1 VSAPRPSW
9 IELADA
15 LGLVREPVPAGSAA
29 SRLVS
34 LGLTAEEAE
43 ALLTRIDTAGFGAV
57 APRAPRPGF
66 VMAREGDGL
75 VLVCSREGATPQSMA
90 MHELANAMT
99 LVVGLAERA
108 HYHRAGASPLER
120 TEMLDRIAR
129 TARDGLHVARLV
141 GRSEG
146 DWSERRVATRGE
158 VASVLAR
165 VVDGLRRFA
174 SARDVRLDTDLRV
187 AGTVADEHALAAITW
202 NLVENAVEA
211 SPPASTVSVAAIT
224 VGETLELSVLDD
236 GAGLEARP
244 KRRRGRGVGLTV
256 VRALVDGLAGS
267 MELEARPARGTRAR
281 VTVPVRLPEAEA
293 CAPDPAT
300 STVRARVLIVE
311 DDPALRTLMSERL
324 SMLGWQVRA
333 TADPWSALSS
343 AARFDL
349 ALVDLHLHGEALSQ
363 SFLRTIRERV
373 PRVVAVTGDP
383 VGGADVD
390 RVLRKPFELDEL
402 VELVEELTGPA
413 AHERAAR

>member
-9 IELADA
+9 VELAEA
-15 LGLVREPVPAGSAA
+15 LGLVREPLPAGSAA

-43 ALLTRIDTAGFGAV
+43 TQLARVESAGYGV
-57 APRAPRPGF
+57 IAPRPPRPGF
-66 VMAREGDGL
+66 VLAREGEDL

-99 LVVGLAERA
+99 LVVGMAERA
-108 HYHRAGASPLER
+108 LEPHQGGPAER
-120 TEMLDRIAR
+120 TEVLDRIAR

-158 VASVLAR
+158 VGSVLAR

-174 SARDVRLDTDLRV
+174 AAREVQLDADLRV
-187 AGTVADEHALAAITW
+187 GGTVADEHALAAITW
-202 NLVENAVEA
+202 NLVKNAIEA
-211 SPPASTVSVAAIT
+211 SPPASVVAVAART
-224 VGETLELSVLDD
+224 VGETLELSVLDE
-236 GAGLEARP
+236 GTGLEARP

-256 VRALVDGLAGS
+256 VRALVDGLAGT
-267 MELEARPARGTRAR
+267 MELGPRPSRGTEAR
-281 VTVPVRLPEAEA
+281 VSLPVRVPEVDA
-293 CAPDPAT
+293 CVADDGARAA
-300 STVRARVLIVE
+300 RARVLIVE

-333 TADPWSALSS
+333 TADPWSTLGTS
-343 AARFDL
+343 ASFDL

-390 RVLRKPFELDEL
+390 RILRKPFELDEL